1 MHGRRAVVGGN
12 SSRSNRMF
20 SKAFSAFSHVSGG
33 VIALFLTDQYNSE
46 MMSTMMM
53 MRSASRLLL
62 QHRTCGSRHLSS
74 SPASI
79 KTFVAKEVSHDENC
93 RVKFTLVDVVISLY
107 ICI

>member
-1 MHGRRAVVGGN
+1 
-12 SSRSNRMF
+12 
-20 SKAFSAFSHVSGG
+20 
-33 VIALFLTDQYNSE
+33 

-79 KTFVAKEVSHDENC
+79 SSLFNPTEEHGALRDMLKTFVAKEVSHDENC
-93 RVKFTLVDVVISLY
+93 RVKFTLVAVVISLY
-107 ICI
+107 IYI